1 MNIIEIPEPPAP
13 TPAQTA
19 ARALLARIN
28 SHASQLVAAHR
39 ELYAL
44 FWDSPATPD
53 DILVEIGTDAATVLA
68 VASQSVDNIAA
79 LAVVAGQDLH
89 DILPPSQY
97 VPRRPFVIA
106 ADGSATLETVEG
118 LDAWGRPIP
127 QPEPEPEQPPTD
139 PPTDP

>member
-1 MNIIEIPEPPAP
+1 MNIIQIPEPPAP
-13 TPAQTA
+13 TPAQSA

-53 DILVEIGTDAATVLA
+53 EILVEIGTDAATVLA
-68 VASQSVDNIAA
+68 VASQSVENIAA
-79 LAVVAGQDLH
+79 LAVVAGRDLH

-118 LDAWGRPIP
+118 LDPWGRPIP
-127 QPEPEPEQPPTD
+127 PPPEP
-139 PPTDP
+139 

>member
-1 MNIIEIPEPPAP
+1 MIIIPIPDPPP
-13 TPAQTA
+13 PSPAKTA

-39 ELYAL
+39 ELYSL

-53 DILVEIGTDAATVLA
+53 EILAEIGTDAAVTLA
-68 VASQSVDNIAA
+68 VAKQSIDNIAA
-79 LAVVAGQDLH
+79 LAAIAGQNLD
-89 DILPPSQY
+89 DVLPPEHY

-106 ADGSATLETVEG
+106 EDGSATLETVEG

-127 QPEPEPEQPPTD
+127 QPPEPEPEPNPEPTD
-139 PPTDP
+139 P